1 MKYWG
6 YADESERILI
16 YNHELRVVEVPPSR
30 STKQKTGR
38 SEEEI
43 ISD

>member
-16 YNHELRVVEVPPSR
+16 YNHELRVVEVPAPR
-30 STKQKTGR
+30 STKQEASR
-38 SEEEI
+38 PQEEVLGN
-43 ISD
+43 